1 METYDVAATIVT
13 YRSNPDDVAAAVESF
28 RQAALNGYIQ
38 IVDNASPGN
47 YAASLAKTVDAPV
60 LNSGANR
67 GFGFG
72 HNFGLRHAPPSRY
85 YLVLNPDVVIHR
97 GTLESL
103 VEFLDANREV
113 GLVSPRVLGP
123 DGAQQWLNKRDPT
136 VFDLAVRRFLP
147 GAFRHIGWIRH
158 RMNRYVMR
166 DRGYHDV
173 VAVPYVTGCF
183 MLFRTEMLRL
193 AGPFDERFFLYLEDA
208 DITRRLRA
216 FARAVYYPHAAITHK
231 WSRGSH
237 RSLKLTWVTMQSAVR
252 YFNKWGW
259 KVV

>member
-1 METYDVAATIVT
+1 MESYDVSATIVT

-28 RQAALNGYIQ
+28 RQTSLNAYIQ
-38 IVDNASPGN
+38 IVDNASPGD
-47 YAASLAKTVDAPV
+47 YADSLAKTVDIPV
-60 LNSGANR
+60 LNSGANL

-72 HNFGLRHAPPSRY
+72 HNFGFRHAPPSRY

-103 VEFLDANREV
+103 VEFLDGHREV

-123 DGAQQWLNKRDPT
+123 DGTQQWLNKRDPT

-147 GAFRHIGWIRH
+147 GVFRHIGWVRH
-158 RMNRYVMR
+158 RMNHYVMR

-183 MLFRTEMLRL
+183 MLFRTEMLRQ

-216 FARAVYYPHAAITHK
+216 FARAVYYPHATITHK

-237 RSLKLTWVTMQSAVR
+237 RSLKLTWVTVQSAVR